1 MSEQFIVSS
10 DILIEIFN
18 KGCDEFDC
26 NKCPFDKLEL
36 YCDEVE
42 FK

>member
-18 KGCDEFDC
+18 KGCNGIDC
-26 NKCPFDKLEL
+26 EKCPFDGLIKYCNRIEL
-36 YCDEVE
+36 
-42 FK
+42 